1 MKESDYSKREIDE
14 KFTHIVDALERI
26 EGKVDYTNGKVKRL
40 YVILTAVGSV
50 VVTLLIVSGSELI
63 NFLKI
68 LL

>member
-40 YVILTAVGSV
+40 YVILTAVGSIV
-50 VVTLLIVSGSELI
+50 ATLLVVSGSDLVQ
-63 NFLKI
+63 FVKI
-68 LL
+68 LI